1 MSNSS
6 YRIRNCNCL
15 QGCSEV
21 NYKFFIASSRKFTH
35 SEVEE
40 LCYAPLAKIPP
51 HHLYV
56 RTEIEAIFD
65 LMVMKNLSATVNDLA
80 TENCISYIKN
90 EYAHVRVRIDGSS
103 FLRHRE
109 GLAYSTSDKIAVIGG
124 TLGLFSGFSV
134 LVIFEA
140 IHWLVIT
147 IKRIFYPKRI
157 SVEPEDPQAE
167 KFKKLEQEN
176 QDLKNKM
183 LKMEEFKDI
192 LMAKGILT
200 FTADQQSAS
209 VEPEDTNTIEISN
222 LKERNQVLEN
232 KMLQMEEMKKIL
244 VAKGILMNEE
254 KPLTVINIEEN

>member
-6 YRIRNCNCL
+6 YRIQNCNCL

-103 FLRHRE
+103 FLRHGA
-109 GLAYSTSDKIAVIGG
+109 GLAYSTSDKFALIGG
-124 TLGLFSGFSV
+124 TVGLFSGFSV
-134 LVIFEA
+134 LVIFEI
-140 IHWLVIT
+140 IHWLAIT
-147 IKRIFYPKRI
+147 IRRMYYPEPA
-157 SVEPEDPQAE
+157 SVEPEDPQE
-167 KFKKLEQEN
+167 ERIKKLEEEN
-176 QDLKNKM
+176 QDLKNQIKEI
-183 LKMEEFKDI
+183 KEI
-192 LMAKGILT
+192 LIPKGILT
-200 FTADQQSAS
+200 NTADQ
-209 VEPEDTNTIEISN
+209 
-222 LKERNQVLEN
+222 
-232 KMLQMEEMKKIL
+232 
-244 VAKGILMNEE
+244 
-254 KPLTVINIEEN
+254 KPKDVVVNIEEN